1 VVNGIKKKNNCGIK
15 QKCFVFLFIGNEIPA
30 FGLILGVIAFTG
42 WKLMKNPDTYKIG
55 AIVTY
60 FPFILGVLFILWF
73 ALIIATNGGKWN

>member
-1 VVNGIKKKNNCGIK
+1 MGNTPYSIFRGKMELKKNNCRIK
-15 QKCFVFLFIGNEIPA
+15 QKCFVCLFMGNEIPA

-60 FPFILGVLFILWF
+60 FPLILGVLFIL
-73 ALIIATNGGKWN
+73 